1 MTPSVLVKYVD
12 LDLWNG
18 VTVLNSLHDDMG
30 NLTSLLQLY
39 NQLLREGSMRFRL
52 PLVQIVSLDKE
63 VRLGRFLTS
72 F

>member
-1 MTPSVLVKYVD
+1 MTPSVLVKYIA
-12 LDLWNG
+12 LDLWNR